1 MKHVARS
8 STNTEML
15 DRFNHLMQELRD
27 GNLKRN
33 SFTRWEA
40 EIIMDMLA
48 CNAEDPRMGTTLLHY
63 QRVAERRL
71 ARGSKLPMKLSEYL
85 EIIHARRHTAA

>member
-1 MKHVARS
+1 MKDVARS
-8 STNTEML
+8 STKTEVL

-27 GNLKRN
+27 GNLNRN

-48 CNAEDPRMGTTLLHY
+48 CNAESPSMGTTLRQY
-63 QRVAERRL
+63 QKAAQRRL
-71 ARGSKLPMKLSEYL
+71 ARGSKLPMKLS
-85 EIIHARRHTAA
+85 